1 MHAAV
6 TSSDALVQW
15 FEQRDSVVNQIQ
27 NNFHQTQNTMVDRR
41 TANFDQRSYDKR
53 KFLQQQNTIVN
64 QFDQTNVDLTM
75 VDSQQTFQQIN
86 EGPRPSL
93 GYDDPPD
100 HSVGVEGAPAL
111 GIAQHNDMVQGR
123 NNQMLMPDADSRPLP
138 IMSAQP
144 MEENPPAEA
153 SNFTS
158 LKKGREFYRDD
169 PEVERKV
176 QMGDK
181 RRRKEAG
188 IGQVQPAKFR
198 QVDPG
203 MVVDDQ
209 PFQSAP
215 RKDLNA
221 AAGMPEN
228 RLMVRDQAFNQMGL
242 IPEDP
247 EDISEGGRVYIGRV
261 EEALNNFKKIRI
273 RNSEDQGKV
282 GMAAWKVVKTAPTG
296 GLKGEIYVNDGG
308 SKYDFRAGSTQN
320 WIDIIAAKDHDAA
333 ELSIAQIRI
342 IQNTLGA
349 RKYKHASNEAIFH
362 MNKTYGEFLEEKEYF
377 GMR

>member
-27 NNFHQTQNTMVDRR
+27 NNYLQTQNTMVDRR

-53 KFLQQQNTIVN
+53 KYLQQHNTIVN

-75 VDSQQTFQQIN
+75 VDNQQTFQQIN

-100 HSVGVEGAPAL
+100 HSVGVPSAPNL
-111 GIAQHNDMVQGR
+111 GLAQHNDMIEGR
-123 NNQMLMPDADSRPLP
+123 NMQMLMPDADSNRLPLMP
-138 IMSAQP
+138 AQP
-144 MEENPPAEA
+144 MRENPPGEA

-169 PEVERKV
+169 PEEERKV

-198 QVDPG
+198 QVDPS

-215 RKDLNA
+215 
-221 AAGMPEN
+221 
-228 RLMVRDQAFNQMGL
+228 
-242 IPEDP
+242 
-247 EDISEGGRVYIGRV
+247 S
-261 EEALNNFKKIRI
+261 
-273 RNSEDQGKV
+273 
-282 GMAAWKVVKTAPTG
+282 
-296 GLKGEIYVNDGG
+296 
-308 SKYDFRAGSTQN
+308 
-320 WIDIIAAKDHDAA
+320 
-333 ELSIAQIRI
+333 
-342 IQNTLGA
+342 
-349 RKYKHASNEAIFH
+349 
-362 MNKTYGEFLEEKEYF
+362 
-377 GMR
+377 